1 MTALS
6 GITAT
11 KTGGPHAVIS
21 QSVSGNVLTLVVR
34 TGTYGFTVSATGQRD
49 GALTFTAP
57 LGSGVSPP
65 SLTLKREKVTL
76 TLTDSAITPA
86 ALAGATVT
94 MDVGG
99 TPVALAESV
108 DTPGTYQYAG
118 LLAAGTYTITASAS
132 ASASG
137 YDAGTVGATVTNRA
151 QVAKS
156 LALHL
161 TPPPTTTTTTAAA
174 TTTVAVTTTTTTAA
188 ATTTTTAVSG
198 TTTTT

>member
-34 TGTYGFTVSATGQRD
+34 TGTYGFTVSATGRRD
-49 GALTFTAP
+49 GALTFSAP

-65 SLTLKREKVTL
+65 SLTLKRERVTL

-86 ALAGATVT
+86 ALAGTTVT

-132 ASASG
+132 G
-137 YDAGTVGATVTNRA
+137 YDAGTVGATVTNGA

-161 TPPPTTTTTTAAA
+161 TPPPTTTTTTVAA
-174 TTTVAVTTTTTTAA
+174 TTTTTTVAATTTTTTAA

>member
-34 TGTYGFTVSATGQRD
+34 TGTYGFTVSATGRRD

-132 ASASG
+132 G
-137 YDAGTVGATVTNRA
+137 YDAGTVGATVTNGA